1 MGVKGAGLF
10 IQSGVLFLSKCYIM
24 RKWLLVPICCV
35 SGFCANA
42 QFNLNKITS
51 KLPVDSTVKQVASSV
66 LTGSTSSNQLGQDDI
81 INGLKEALSLGSS
94 KSVTK
99 LGAADGFF
107 KDAALKILM
116 PPEAEKVSKTLRS
129 MGMGSLVDKAIL
141 SMNRA
146 AEDAVAGTGTILVD
160 AIRDMTITDGL
171 QILRGNNTAATD
183 YLRSKTTASL
193 TEKFRPIVEA
203 SLTKT
208 DATKYWKDVFTQYN
222 RFSSKKV
229 NTDLTAYV
237 TEKSLA
243 GIFTTIAKEEQNIR
257 ANPAA
262 RVSSLLQKVFAQ

>member
-10 IQSGVLFLSKCYIM
+10 IQSGVLFLNKRSIM
-24 RKWLLVPICCV
+24 RKWLFVSAFCV
-35 SGFCANA
+35 SSIIADA
-42 QFNLNKITS
+42 QINVNKLKS
-51 KLPVDSTVKQVASSV
+51 KLPVDSTVKQVASSI
-66 LTGSTSSNQLGQDDI
+66 LTGSTGNRLSQDEI
-81 INGLKEALSLGSS
+81 INGLKEALSVGSS
-94 KSVTK
+94 NSVTR
-99 LGAADGFF
+99 LGVTDGFF

-116 PPEAEKVSKTLRS
+116 PPEAEKVTKTLRS

-160 AIRDMTITDGL
+160 AIRNMTITDGL

-193 TEKFRPIVEA
+193 TEKFKPIVENA
-203 SLTKT
+203 LKKT

-222 RFSSKKV
+222 RFSSKKI

-243 GIFTTIAKEEQNIR
+243 GIFLSIAREEQEIR
-257 ANPAA
+257 TNPAA
-262 RVSSLLQKVFAQ
+262 RISTLLQKVFAQ